1 MVYFLDVWISSIF
14 YFVLL
19 YVFHVE
25 NRPYVTP
32 TPGASTSGGKLACWF
47 FFFTK
52 ITDIIKLISSVKIQR
67 LFDTKR
73 SSLTIGSK
81 LIMINVDNSCIIQ
94 ILKVHIYI
102 YDSSVTNQHGIRN
115 NSKR

>member
-1 MVYFLDVWISSIF
+1 MVVSWP
-14 YFVLL
+14 V
-19 YVFHVE
+19 V
-25 NRPYVTP
+25 
-32 TPGASTSGGKLACWF
+32 

-81 LIMINVDNSCIIQ
+81 LIMINVDNPCIIQ